1 MIPLRWPVVLLLLL
15 GACGTS
21 APSLSRNER
30 DRLPRDARQ
39 EIFDA
44 ENDVIIARNRQD
56 EAMDRLRAVREA
68 MDQLDERQ
76 ERSEKRLSSTPGGS
90 SRISA
95 LRKVTRAEQDYLDAR
110 QDVAKAEVEVAA
122 QETITARARLHL
134 VKQRQLVR
142 IGKEPLASL
151 KDFEKAIEEEEAKV
165 KEKRTSSLDLRSK
178 AQSSLDAW
186 KAAQEAY
193 ASQSG
198 DFDSGVWIE

>member
-56 EAMDRLRAVREA
+56 EAMERLRAVREA

-165 KEKRTSSLDLRSK
+165 KEKRASSLDLRSK

>member
-1 MIPLRWPVVLLLLL
+1 MISRRWPVLVLLLL
-15 GACGTS
+15 GACATS
-21 APSLSRNER
+21 APSLSRTER

-56 EAMDRLRAVREA
+56 EAVERLRAVREA

-76 ERSEKRLSSTPGGS
+76 ARSEKRLSTTPGGS
-90 SRISA
+90 ARISA

-110 QDVAKAEVEVAA
+110 RDVAKAEAEVAM
-122 QETITARARLHL
+122 QETITARARLDL

-151 KDFEKAIEEEEAKV
+151 KDFEKAIEAEEAKG
-165 KEKRTSSLDLRSK
+165 KEKRASSLDLRSK
-178 AQSSLDAW
+178 AQASLDTW
-186 KAAQEAY
+186 KAAQEGY
-193 ASQSG
+193 ASQTG

>member
-1 MIPLRWPVVLLLLL
+1 MIPLRWPAVLLLLL

-165 KEKRTSSLDLRSK
+165 KEKWASSLDLRSK

>member
-1 MIPLRWPVVLLLLL
+1 MIALRWTMVALVLF

-21 APSLSRNER
+21 GSNLSRNER

-44 ENDVIIARNRQD
+44 ENDLVIARNRQD

-68 MDQLDERQ
+68 MNQLDDRQ
-76 ERSEKRLSSTPGGS
+76 DRSEKRLSALPGGS
-90 SRISA
+90 GRISA

-110 QDVAKAEVEVAA
+110 RDVAKAEVEVAE
-122 QETITARARLHL
+122 QETVTARARLDL
-134 VKQRQLVR
+134 VKHRQLVR

-151 KDFEKAIEEEEAKV
+151 KHFEEVIEAEEAKG
-165 KEKRTSSLDLRSK
+165 KEKRASSLDLRSK
-178 AQSSLDAW
+178 AQASLDAW
-186 KAAQEAY
+186 KAAEENY
-193 ASQSG
+193 ASQTS

>member
-1 MIPLRWPVVLLLLL
+1 MIPLRWPVVLILLL

-165 KEKRTSSLDLRSK
+165 KEKRASSLDLRSK

>member
-1 MIPLRWPVVLLLLL
+1 MIPLRWPAVLLLLL

>member
-56 EAMDRLRAVREA
+56 EAMERLRAVREA

>member
-1 MIPLRWPVVLLLLL
+1 MIPLRWPVVLILLL

-56 EAMDRLRAVREA
+56 EAMERLRAVREA

-165 KEKRTSSLDLRSK
+165 KEKRASSLDLRSK

-186 KAAQEAY
+186 KAAQETY

>member
-1 MIPLRWPVVLLLLL
+1 MISLRWPAALLLLL

-76 ERSEKRLSSTPGGS
+76 DRSEKRLSSTRGGS

-122 QETITARARLHL
+122 QETITARARLDL

-151 KDFEKAIEEEEAKV
+151 KDFEKVIEGEEAKV
-165 KEKRTSSLDLRSK
+165 KEKRASSLDLRSK

-193 ASQSG
+193 AGQTR

>member
-1 MIPLRWPVVLLLLL
+1 MIPLRWPAVLLLLL

-165 KEKRTSSLDLRSK
+165 KEKRASSLDLRSK

>member
-1 MIPLRWPVVLLLLL
+1 
-15 GACGTS
+15 
-21 APSLSRNER
+21 
-30 DRLPRDARQ
+30 LPRDARQ

-76 ERSEKRLSSTPGGS
+76 DRSEKRLSSTPGGS

-110 QDVAKAEVEVAA
+110 QDVAKTEVEVAA
-122 QETITARARLHL
+122 QETITARARLDL

-151 KDFEKAIEEEEAKV
+151 KDFEKAIEVEEAKV
-165 KEKRTSSLDLRSK
+165 KEKRASSLDLRSK
-178 AQSSLDAW
+178 AQASLDAW

-193 ASQSG
+193 ADQTR

>member
-1 MIPLRWPVVLLLLL
+1 MIALRWPAVLLLLL

-76 ERSEKRLSSTPGGS
+76 DRSEKRLSSTPGGS

-122 QETITARARLHL
+122 RETITARARLDL

-151 KDFEKAIEEEEAKV
+151 KDFEKAIEGEEAKV
-165 KEKRTSSLDLRSK
+165 KEKRASSLDLRSK
-178 AQSSLDAW
+178 AQASLDAW

-193 ASQSG
+193 ADQTR

>member
-56 EAMDRLRAVREA
+56 EAMERLRAVREA

-151 KDFEKAIEEEEAKV
+151 KDFEKAIEAEEAKG
-165 KEKRTSSLDLRSK
+165 KEKRASSLDLRSK
-178 AQSSLDAW
+178 AQASLDAW

-193 ASQSG
+193 ADQTR

>member
-1 MIPLRWPVVLLLLL
+1 MTSLRWPAVLLLLL

-76 ERSEKRLSSTPGGS
+76 DRSEKRLSSTPGGS

-110 QDVAKAEVEVAA
+110 QDVAKTEVEVAA
-122 QETITARARLHL
+122 QETITARARLDL

-151 KDFEKAIEEEEAKV
+151 KDFEKAIEVEEAKV
-165 KEKRTSSLDLRSK
+165 KEKRASSLDLRSK
-178 AQSSLDAW
+178 AQASLDAW

-193 ASQSG
+193 ADQTR

>member
-1 MIPLRWPVVLLLLL
+1 MIPLRWPVVLILLL

-110 QDVAKAEVEVAA
+110 QDVAKAEVAVAA

-165 KEKRTSSLDLRSK
+165 KEKRASSLDLRSK

>member
-1 MIPLRWPVVLLLLL
+1 
-15 GACGTS
+15 
-21 APSLSRNER
+21 
-30 DRLPRDARQ
+30 
-39 EIFDA
+39 
-44 ENDVIIARNRQD
+44 
-56 EAMDRLRAVREA
+56 
-68 MDQLDERQ
+68 
-76 ERSEKRLSSTPGGS
+76 
-90 SRISA
+90 
-95 LRKVTRAEQDYLDAR
+95 
-110 QDVAKAEVEVAA
+110 VAKAEVEVAA

-165 KEKRTSSLDLRSK
+165 KEKRASSLDLRSK

-186 KAAQEAY
+186 KAAQETY

>member
-165 KEKRTSSLDLRSK
+165 KEKRASSLDLRSK